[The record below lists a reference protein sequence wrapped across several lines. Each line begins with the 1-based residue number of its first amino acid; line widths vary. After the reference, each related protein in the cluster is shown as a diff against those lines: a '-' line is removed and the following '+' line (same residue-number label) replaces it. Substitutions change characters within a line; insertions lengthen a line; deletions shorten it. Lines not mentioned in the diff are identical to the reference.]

1 MIKREK
7 NKMKAIEKAK
17 RYTSIR
23 TKRKM
28 SLIAKVSVRMYDT
41 TIDVVTAL
49 HNLNLSKNPL
59 RVFFVTLYT
68 IPFPPKTNRI

>member
-1 MIKREK
+1 
-7 NKMKAIEKAK
+7 MKAIEKAK

-41 TIDVVTAL
+41 TIDVVTA
-49 HNLNLSKNPL
+49 
-59 RVFFVTLYT
+59 
-68 IPFPPKTNRI
+68 